1 MRRWFVVPLC
11 FALAIAAGAAPA
23 VAQMMGG
30 PYGGGRT
37 ATTVAPPGNAAHGRQ
52 LAATCA
58 ACHGADGNSTDPQ
71 YPKLAGQKPGYL
83 YAQLLGFKVRA
94 RPSPVM
100 EPMAAMLSDQDIAD
114 LARFYSTQPV
124 KADPVKDAALAETG
138 KQLFIGANSRGGH
151 GAPPCA
157 MCHSP
162 AAASSPMMGMMG
174 VNPADVPDLYG
185 QHAAYLVDQMN
196 KYASGAR
203 PDGVMN
209 QIAASVSEA
218 DRKALAE
225 YLSGVR

>member
-1 MRRWFVVPLC
+1 MRRSLVVPLC
-11 FALAIAAGAAPA
+11 VIVGLAGASLVPA
-23 VAQMMGG
+23 AAQMMGG
-30 PYGGGRT
+30 PYGGG
-37 ATTVAPPGNAAHGRQ
+37 AAAATVAPPGNTAHGRQ
-52 LAATCA
+52 LATTCA

-83 YAQLLGFKVRA
+83 YAQLLGFKVKA

-100 EPMAAMLSDQDIAD
+100 QPMAAMLSDQDIVD
-114 LARFYSTQPV
+114 LARFYSAQPV
-124 KADPVKDAALAETG
+124 KLDPVKDAALAETG
-138 KQLFIGANSRGGH
+138 KRLFINASGR

-162 AAASSPMMGMMG
+162 AAASLPMMGMMG

-209 QIAASVSEA
+209 QIAAGVSEA

-225 YLSGVR
+225 YLAGVR